1 MRFRRFQSIGYIKA
15 EGCIAIL
22 PLADFLIVY
31 IDGSIHIYAV
41 KDQDIAIVL
50 SESVYGEILLVPA
63 TAGLIEVCR
72 IAYKPVVRY
81 LNIIP
86 MCVSS
91 VFPSLSGSVRVNLQL
106 SLNKILRFSYLCFLS
121 ASKLNMNC

>member
-1 MRFRRFQSIGYIKA
+1 MIYSDQNAVFAIFQSIGYIKA
-15 EGCIAIL
+15 EGCIAVL

-41 KDQDIAIVL
+41 KNQDIAIVL

-63 TAGLIEVCR
+63 TAGLVEICR

-86 MCVSS
+86 MCV
-91 VFPSLSGSVRVNLQL
+91 F
-106 SLNKILRFSYLCFLS
+106 KRFSVAVRFCEGES
-121 ASKLNMNC
+121 PVIVE